1 VKYNKLIRDNI
12 PEIIKKDGKTAKVH
26 IADDVEYDKRLKE
39 KLLEEADEYAASGD
53 PEELADVLEVVY
65 AIAINKG
72 IHKVQLE
79 SMVQKKRNEKG
90 SFEKRIVLEEIR

>member
-1 VKYNKLIRDNI
+1 MKYNKLIRDNI

>member
-1 VKYNKLIRDNI
+1 MKYDKLVRDNI
-12 PEIIKKDGKTAKVH
+12 PEIIKRDGKSAKIH

-39 KLLEEADEYAASGD
+39 KLLEEANEYAASGD

-65 AIAINKG
+65 AIAIKKG

-90 SFEKRIVLEEIR
+90 SFEKRIVLDEIR

>member
-1 VKYNKLIRDNI
+1 MKYNKLVRDNI
-12 PEIIKKDGKTAKVH
+12 PAIINKDGKTATVH
-26 IADDVEYDKRLKE
+26 IADDKEYDKRLRE
-39 KLLEEADEYAASGD
+39 KLLEEANEFAASGN

-65 AIAINKG
+65 AIAINSG

-90 SFEKRIVLEEIR
+90 SFEKRIVLDEIR

>member
-1 VKYNKLIRDNI
+1 MKYNKLVRDNI
-12 PEIIKKDGKTAKVH
+12 PEIIKKDGKSAKVH
-26 IADDVEYDKRLKE
+26 VADDNEYDKRLKE
-39 KLLEEADEYAASGD
+39 KLLEEANEYAASGD

-65 AIAINKG
+65 AIAIKKG

-90 SFEKRIVLEEIR
+90 SFEKRIVLDEIR

>member
-1 VKYNKLIRDNI
+1 MKYNKLVRDNI
-12 PEIIKKDGKTAKVH
+12 QEIIKKDGKTAKVH

>member
-1 VKYNKLIRDNI
+1 MEYTKLVRDNI
-12 PEIIKKDGKTAKVH
+12 PEIIKRDGKTAKVH

-39 KLLEEADEYAASGD
+39 KLLEEANEFAESGN

-65 AIAINKG
+65 AIAINKN

-79 SMVQKKRNEKG
+79 SIAQKKRNEKG
-90 SFEKRIVLEEIR
+90 SFEKRIVLDEIR

>member
-1 VKYNKLIRDNI
+1 MKYDKLVRDNI
-12 PEIIKKDGKTAKVH
+12 PEIIKKDGKSAKVH

-39 KLLEEADEYAASGD
+39 KLLEEANEFAESGN

-65 AIAINKG
+65 AIARNKV

-79 SMVQKKRNEKG
+79 SIVQKKRNEKG
-90 SFEKRIVLEEIR
+90 SFEKRIVLDEIR

>member
-1 VKYNKLIRDNI
+1 MQYNKLVRDNI

-26 IADDVEYDKRLKE
+26 IADDKEYDKRLKE
-39 KLLEEADEYAASGD
+39 KLLEEANEFAASGD
-53 PEELADVLEVVY
+53 PEELADVLEVIY

-79 SMVQKKRNEKG
+79 SIVQKKRNEKG
-90 SFEKRIVLEEIR
+90 SFEKRIVLDEIR

>member
-1 VKYNKLIRDNI
+1 MKYDKLVRDNI
-12 PEIIKKDGKTAKVH
+12 PEIIKKDGKSAKVH

-39 KLLEEADEYAASGD
+39 KLLEEANEFAESGN

-79 SMVQKKRNEKG
+79 SIVQKKRNEKG
-90 SFEKRIVLEEIR
+90 SFEKRIVLDEIR

>member
-1 VKYNKLIRDNI
+1 MKYDKLVRDNI
-12 PEIIKKDGKTAKVH
+12 PEIIKRDGKSAKVH
-26 IADDVEYDKRLKE
+26 IADDIEYDKRLKE
-39 KLLEEADEYAASGD
+39 KLLEEANEFAASGD

-79 SMVQKKRNEKG
+79 SIVQKKRNEKG
-90 SFEKRIVLEEIR
+90 SFEKRIVLDEIR

>member
-1 VKYNKLIRDNI
+1 MKYNKLIRDNI

-65 AIAINKG
+65 AIAINNG

>member
-1 VKYNKLIRDNI
+1 MKYNKLVRDNI
-12 PEIIKKDGKTAKVH
+12 PVIIKNDGKAAKVH
-26 IADDVEYDKRLKE
+26 IADDKEYDKRLAE
-39 KLLEEADEYAASGD
+39 KLLEEANEFAASGN

-79 SMVQKKRNEKG
+79 SIAQKKRNEKG
-90 SFEKRIVLEEIR
+90 SFEKRIVLDEIR

>member
-1 VKYNKLIRDNI
+1 MKYNKLVRDNI
-12 PEIIKKDGKTAKVH
+12 PEIIKKDGKSAKVH
-26 IADDVEYDKRLKE
+26 VADDNEYDKRLKE
-39 KLLEEADEYAASGD
+39 KLLEEANEFAASGD

-90 SFEKRIVLEEIR
+90 SFEKRIVLDEIR

>member
-1 VKYNKLIRDNI
+1 MKYDKLVRDNI
-12 PEIIKKDGKTAKVH
+12 PEIIKKDGKTARVH
-26 IADDVEYDKRLKE
+26 VANDMEYDRKLKE
-39 KLLEEADEYAASGD
+39 KLLEEANEYAACGD

-79 SMVQKKRNEKG
+79 SMVQNKRNEKG
-90 SFEKRIVLEEIR
+90 SFEKRIVLDEIR

>member
-1 VKYNKLIRDNI
+1 MKYNKLIRDNI
-12 PEIIKKDGKTAKVH
+12 PEIIKRDGKSAKIH

>member
-1 VKYNKLIRDNI
+1 MKYNKLIRDNI

-90 SFEKRIVLEEIR
+90 SFEKRIVLDEIR

>member
-1 VKYNKLIRDNI
+1 MKYNKLIRDNV
-12 PEIIKKDGKTAKVH
+12 PEIIKNEGKTAKVH